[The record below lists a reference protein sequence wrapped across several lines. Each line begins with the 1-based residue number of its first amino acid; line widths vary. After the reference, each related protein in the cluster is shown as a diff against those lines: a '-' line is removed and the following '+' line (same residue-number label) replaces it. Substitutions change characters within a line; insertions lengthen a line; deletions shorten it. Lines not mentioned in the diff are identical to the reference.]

1 MQEHTNLHALADFEE
16 LCEGEEKEEEKEFVT
31 RIRCMFALLHLSR
44 YLPCVAVLHLPCVET
59 HG

>member
-16 LCEGEEKEEEKEFVT
+16 LRDGEEKEEEKEFVT
-31 RIRCMFALLHLSR
+31 RIRCMFALLHL
-44 YLPCVAVLHLPCVET
+44 PCVAVLHLPCVET